1 MAPFREGFVTAER
14 RTAAGGGE
22 TGVSDSPP
30 RLLSAEEKRAE
41 DLGIPFVELT
51 SATVDEQIV
60 EIIPESVA
68 RRMRVLPLF
77 RIENSLSVAMADPT
91 DVLALDELR
100 RVTGCSIL
108 PSLCSERDLDDA
120 LDRWFRVDADV
131 REMVETISREEED
144 DEPITRAHRID
155 RKDGAYPIV
164 NLVNMILLQATRDGA
179 SDIHVEPDVP
189 ELRVRYRVDGVL
201 REAGRFSMDVHPSF
215 ISRVKTMSN
224 MDISERRRPQDGRML
239 VHTGQKEVDLRV
251 STLPT
256 VTGEKVVLRIL
267 DRSALNLKL
276 DELGFPKKV
285 GEGWRDMIRN
295 PDGVVL
301 VTGPTGSG
309 KTSTL
314 YATLEELNS
323 IDRNIVT
330 VEDPV
335 EFNFPVINQVQTN
348 EKAGLNFA
356 SVLRSILRQDP
367 DVIMIGEV
375 RDQETA
381 EIAVRAALTGHLVL
395 STLHTNDSISAVT
408 RLVDMGIPAYLVA
421 SSVRGVLAQRLV
433 RRICSRC
440 KTEARP
446 AWDLCDLTG
455 LSADELG
462 EMKIWEGEGCRE
474 CGGTGFRGRIGLY
487 ELFRIEG
494 ELARAIVRGA
504 EEAQMYEIAR
514 RTGALTLLREDG
526 IEKVRAGITTLGE
539 FVRVTRVTK
548 ECPAPQAG
556 KAE

>member
-1 MAPFREGFVTAER
+1 MEARTTAMTGEPDAPLL
-14 RTAAGGGE
+14 
-22 TGVSDSPP
+22 P
-30 RLLSAEEKRAE
+30 LSANEKRAE
-41 DLGIPFVELT
+41 ELGIPFVELT

-60 EIIPESVA
+60 DIIPESVA

-108 PSLCSERDLDDA
+108 PSLCSERDLVDA

-131 REMVETISREEED
+131 RKMVETISRDEDEED
-144 DEPITRAHRID
+144 DESVTRAHRID
-155 RKDGAYPIV
+155 MKDAAYPIV
-164 NLVNMILLQATRDGA
+164 NLVNVILLQATRDGA

-256 VTGEKVVLRIL
+256 VMGEKVVLRIL

-276 DELGFPKKV
+276 DELGFPANV
-285 GEGWRDMIRN
+285 GGGWRDMVRN

-335 EFNFPVINQVQTN
+335 EFNFPVINQVQVN
-348 EKAGLNFA
+348 EKAGLSFA

-375 RDQETA
+375 RDQDTA

-408 RLVDMGIPAYLVA
+408 RLVDMGIPPYLVA
-421 SSVRGVLAQRLV
+421 SSVRGILAQRLV
-433 RRICSRC
+433 RRICARC
-440 KTEARP
+440 KTEAEP
-446 AWDLCDLTG
+446 AWDLCDLIG

-462 EMKIWEGEGCRE
+462 EMKIWRGEGCRE
-474 CGGTGFRGRIGLY
+474 CGGTGYRGRTGLY

-504 EEAQMYEIAR
+504 EEAQLYEIAR
-514 RTGALTLLREDG
+514 RTGSLTLLREDG
-526 IEKVRAGITTLGE
+526 IKKVRAGITTLNE

-548 ECPAPQAG
+548 EDPAPRGGAR
-556 KAE
+556 E